1 MALTQLTK
9 VDGGGIS
16 TTSDYRV
23 GIITA
28 IKFVGPFD
36 GTGGN
41 FTGVV
46 TASSANFSGDVSI
59 GGTLTYEDVTNIDS
73 VGIITAKKDIHVGA
87 GVSAVGV
94 GTFGSLDIS
103 GDIDV
108 DGHTNLDNV
117 SIAGVSTF
125 AGDIVVPDSIVHSG
139 DTHTKIRFPT
149 NDQISFE
156 NGGSESM
163 RIYGYGQVLIG
174 DGVDRRSGN
183 AELTISGSSNVV
195 LADNNPLYNQ
205 ANPCFLHLSNANN
218 SVDASE
224 TGILFHNTFSGSG
237 NVALYSKKTGTYA
250 SDLIFRFR
258 TGGTASTERVRI
270 TSSGQVKVGTGV
282 TIETNGQA
290 TFVGVTTFSSDLYV
304 AENIIHTG
312 DTDTKIRF
320 ADAGDIIQLQAGG
333 TTRIQTNNI
342 GARIDTTLLLYG
354 DAGNPGRL
362 RLQEGGAL
370 SEIMVAR
377 NSDTNSFLY
386 FKTEIS
392 GTTATRVMID
402 ESGHFRPN
410 VDSTND
416 LGITGT
422 RWRNVYAD
430 TYYGDGSN
438 LTGISA
444 DKIFENN
451 SKVEVVDT
459 GTGYITAEVDGTERL
474 RVNDSGIDVS
484 GEIELDNGG
493 SAGLNFKRNG
503 TLKAD
508 IEIGSTSDELAI
520 RARGSSGFILL
531 STGSSATPRLRIDS
545 VGNLVTGNQ
554 TSPTSSDTGNIYIKN
569 GSTIGSVSH
578 QLNYATNAVFDS
590 SWKYI
595 TSGVGATRIVV
606 NQNGYKFDTATS
618 GTAGNAITFSERFNI
633 NADGKVVKQQFT
645 ATNTYAANDTTQCG
659 YQSQNLSDTTNTYSA
674 LRLTAG
680 NSSPATA
687 QLSSIRTG
695 AGANDFTIQLE
706 TGNTAFEALRIKSTG
721 QVLIGTDVVASTNLV
736 VYSDGTSDN
745 KPATLY
751 QNSLTGT
758 GAGNGFYVGSNH
770 NDKVGYVWNYE
781 NDKVEFGTN
790 NQERVSI
797 TSTGQVNIGGDFDQ
811 TTYTMKVTGSFAA
824 TTKSFVIDHP
834 TKEKHKLRYACL
846 EGPEN
851 SVYVRGKTS
860 DSVIELPDYWTGLV
874 HEDSITVN
882 VTPIGNH
889 KVWVESI
896 NNNSVTIGSDGS
908 EYFYTVFAER
918 KDVDKLE
925 VEVEE

>member
-9 VDGGGIS
+9 VDGRGIN

-23 GIITA
+23 GILTA
-28 IKFVGPFD
+28 VKFVGPFD

-41 FTGVV
+41 FAGVV
-46 TASSANFSGDVSI
+46 TATDGNFSGNVTI

-73 VGIITAKKDIHVGA
+73 VGIITARDGIHVGA

-117 SIAGVSTF
+117 SI
-125 AGDIVVPDSIVHSG
+125 
-139 DTHTKIRFPT
+139 
-149 NDQISFE
+149 
-156 NGGSESM
+156 
-163 RIYGYGQVLIG
+163 
-174 DGVDRRSGN
+174 
-183 AELTISGSSNVV
+183 
-195 LADNNPLYNQ
+195 
-205 ANPCFLHLSNANN
+205 
-218 SVDASE
+218 
-224 TGILFHNTFSGSG
+224 
-237 NVALYSKKTGTYA
+237 
-250 SDLIFRFR
+250 
-258 TGGTASTERVRI
+258 
-270 TSSGQVKVGTGV
+270 TGV
-282 TIETNGQA
+282 TTLSHTGANQLVIKDSDTTGDDARMRISFRDAGDTEKF
-290 TFVGVTTFSSDLYV
+290 FVGNNNSNGWLYLGSPSGQNNNIAFRVNGNDKFQVNGSGAYVNGALTV
-304 AENIIHTG
+304 AGNADIADSIIHTG
-312 DTDTKIRF
+312 DTNTKIRF
-320 ADAGDIIQLQAGG
+320 PSSDTITAETAG
-333 TTRIQTNNI
+333 TE
-342 GARIDTTLLLYG
+342 
-354 DAGNPGRL
+354 RL
-362 RLQEGGAL
+362 RINSAGEVIVG
-370 SEIMVAR
+370 SDR
-377 NSDTNSFLY
+377 NDTYTQKLFVRGSWVNATGEFAALY
-386 FKTEIS
+386 FKQGDTS
-392 GTTATRVMID
+392 GGSSASIRSARLGDNYGTNLRFYTQA
-402 ESGHFRPN
+402 SGLGSGGDGTLRLILNRYGHLIPGA
-410 VDSTND
+410 DSTYDIGDNSV
-416 LGITGT
+416 
-422 RWRNVYAD
+422 RFRNLYAD
-430 TYYGDGSN
+430 TLYGDGSN
-438 LTGISA
+438 LTGIAA
-444 DKIFENN
+444 DKIFEGNT
-451 SKVEVVDT
+451 KAEVIDT
-459 GTGYITAEVDGTERL
+459 GSNGHFLVETEGTERL
-474 RVNDSGIDVS
+474 KVNGDGIDVS

-493 SAGLNFKRNG
+493 SAGVNFKRNG

-508 IEIGSTSDELAI
+508 IEIGSANDELAI

-618 GTAGNAITFSERFNI
+618 GTAGNAITFAERFNI

-659 YQSQNLSDTTNTYSA
+659 YQSQNLSDATNTYSA

-695 AGANDFTIQLE
+695 AGQNDFTIQLE
-706 TGNTAFEALRIKSTG
+706 TGNTAFEALRIKSNG
-721 QVLIGTDVVASTNLV
+721 YLGLGIN
-736 VYSDGTSDN
+736 N
-745 KPATLY
+745 PARHFHLH
-751 QNSLTGT
+751 
-758 GAGNGFYVGSNH
+758 VGSSTANYQLFTNSTTGSNN
-770 NDKVGYVWNYE
+770 NDGLLLGITAAEEALFWNYE
-781 NDKVEFGTN
+781 NTPSRFATGGS
-790 NQERVSI
+790 ERMAI
-797 TSTGQVNIGGDFDQ
+797 TSTGQVNIGGDYTQ

-834 TKEKHKLRYACL
+834 TKEKLKLRYACL